1 MPNVSKGLF
10 PDFSLHIVCKLVN
23 LKIIAEKSVYFLMIE
38 PKNTLKNLKTYDVP
52 AYPEK
57 WAMKLDSNEN
67 YIGPSPKVLNA
78 IKNITIG
85 EISHYP
91 YYGGLYDAL
100 CKKYDVSK
108 SSIVIT
114 NGADEA
120 IFALINT
127 YMTQQSSMLTVTPA
141 FSMPKIYAAQIGC
154 EYVEVPYEKRWEFP
168 FESFV
173 KSVKQN
179 TKIIWLTSP
188 NNPTG
193 TVIAPE
199 QIKYI
204 LEHFKDRLVV
214 VDETYGAFSD
224 YSCIQLVKTYKNL
237 AVVKSM
243 SKDYA
248 LAGLRLGFVVSDS
261 KNILNIK
268 KMLSPYNVNAVA
280 AKAAIAAVSDDQHFQ
295 KMKAELNKSKK
306 FLTEEFKKLKVK
318 VYDSHA
324 NFILAEF
331 GEKTDYVYNVLLKNR
346 IIVKKYDELGALR
359 ITLPAFEAAKNLA
372 GLITTRDVI
381 VFDMDGVLVDVQNSY
396 RLAIAETYKY
406 FTKREISQEDI
417 KAAKNLGGLN
427 NDWDLTYHLLKS
439 AGTWVP
445 YDDIVEKFQQMYWN
459 DGKGCINDES
469 LIIDK
474 TLLETL
480 SQRYI
485 LAVFTGRPRVEA
497 EFTLKKFDILKY
509 FSKIVTMNDVPK
521 ERQKPDTLGLEKIRT
536 SVFAGKMLYVGDTVD
551 DVKCAKE
558 FRITGFGV
566 AHTREQADLLLN
578 NGAKFVLNSV
588 NQLGDFI
595 K

>member
-1 MPNVSKGLF
+1 MPNVSKELF

-67 YIGPSPKVLNA
+67 YTGPSSKVLNA
-78 IKNITIG
+78 IKNITID

-100 CKKYDVSK
+100 CTKYDVSK

-417 KAAKNLGGLN
+417 KAAKNLGGKADAAKAPSQTERAGDVCN
-427 NDWDLTYHLLKS
+427 ERITIDDFAKVELKVGEVI
-439 AGTWVP
+439 AC
-445 YDDIVEKFQQMYWN
+445 E
-459 DGKGCINDES
+459 
-469 LIIDK
+469 
-474 TLLETL
+474 
-480 SQRYI
+480 R
-485 LAVFTGRPRVEA
+485 
-497 EFTLKKFDILKY
+497 
-509 FSKIVTMNDVPK
+509 VPK
-521 ERQKPDTLGLEKIRT
+521 SKKLLHETIRVGSEVRSVVSGIAKWYTPEEMVGKKVVLVTNLQPATLCGVLSEGMVLCAEDAEGNLSLLSPEKDLPSGALIR
-536 SVFAGKMLYVGDTVD
+536 
-551 DVKCAKE
+551 
-558 FRITGFGV
+558 
-566 AHTREQADLLLN
+566 
-578 NGAKFVLNSV
+578 
-588 NQLGDFI
+588 
-595 K
+595 